1 MWIIWLSIRHGKF
14 PKQNLQSFKKVL
26 VFKMVS
32 VVTKHCTTPIKI
44 IVLQFPL
51 KDEFRMPVI
60 QDEYEVEISK
70 TVQHFLLYE

>member
-1 MWIIWLSIRHGKF
+1 
-14 PKQNLQSFKKVL
+14 
-26 VFKMVS
+26 MVS